1 LTFCHFCGILYV
13 LRVRDTKK
21 ETKMRNLPTLPE
33 ATWEITFDND
43 STMFIAGRDEEHAR
57 RVVENNKGFS
67 RWRRTEDEPWQI
79 RTIKKIERVTW

>member
-1 LTFCHFCGILYV
+1 M
-13 LRVRDTKK
+13 RVRDTKK

-43 STMFIAGRDEEHAR
+43 STVFIAGRDEAHAR